1 MLVQQFLEDSARRFP
16 DKTALVCGSRRFTY
30 GGLDAQANRL
40 ARDLAASGIS
50 RGDRV
55 AVYLENSPETVM
67 AIFAILKAGAV
78 FLVINPT
85 VKPDKLVYI
94 MENCRAKGLI
104 TDAQKATALG
114 GCWEEM
120 THLAAVWV
128 AGQAAPAGPKFRPLE
143 PVLTAGDARAPE
155 NRCIDIDL
163 AALIYTSGST
173 GKPKGVM
180 LTHLNMVS
188 AATSITTYLENTP
201 DDMILNV
208 LPLSFDYGLYQVL
221 MGFKIGGTV
230 ILERSFTYPYVVIE
244 KLIAEKVTG
253 FPIVPTISAILLE
266 MDLAKY
272 RLSASPLHHQYCGGF
287 AGQPDPAAARAVSA
301 GEALLDVRADGVQ
314 ARHLPAARSDRY
326 PAGLGGARN
335 AQRRGL
341 PRRRAGQPP
350 GTGSL
355 PGSW

>member
-1 MLVQQFLEDSARRFP
+1 MLVQQFLEESARRFP
-16 DKTALVCGSRRFTY
+16 DKTALVYGNRRFTY
-30 GGLDAQANRL
+30 GDLDAQANRL

-55 AVYLENSPETVM
+55 AVYLENSPEAVTAV
-67 AIFAILKAGAV
+67 FAILKAGAV

-104 TDAQKATALG
+104 TDAPKAVALG
-114 GCWEEM
+114 GFWVELK
-120 THLAAVWV
+120 HLAVVWV
-128 AGQAAPAGPKFRPLE
+128 AGTVQAAAPSEAKFRSLGPILA
-143 PVLTAGDARAPE
+143 AGDTRAPE
-155 NRCIDIDL
+155 NQCIDIDL

-180 LTHLNMVS
+180 LTHLNIVS
-188 AATSITTYLENTP
+188 AATSITTYLENTS
-201 DDMILNV
+201 DDVILNV

-266 MDLAKY
+266 MDLTKY
-272 RLSASPLHHQYCGGF
+272 RLSAPALPHEYRGRF
-287 AGQPDPAAARAVSA
+287 AGQPDPAATRAVSA
-301 GEALLDVRADGVQ
+301 GEAVFDVWADGVQ
-314 ARHLPAARSDRY
+314 ARHLPAARADRY
-326 PAGLGGARN
+326 PAGLGGTGN
-335 AQRRGL
+335 AERRGL
-341 PRRRAGQPP
+341 PRR
-350 GTGSL
+350 
-355 PGSW
+355 